1 MTKHENFNE
10 VKGDIIQLFKEKNF
24 DIIVQGCNC
33 FCVQGKGLALQ
44 IAKQFPQALTIDKKT
59 QVSDVHKLGS
69 FSYATTEYGKII
81 NLYTQFKPGPHF
93 EYSALIKGLHRINK
107 HYKGKHIAFPQ
118 IGAGIGKG
126 DWSIIRYLLY
136 TMLPDLQVTIVY
148 YDNGQIEMG
157 L

>member
-1 MTKHENFNE
+1 MINE
-10 VKGDIIQLFKEKNF
+10 IKGNIITLFKKNNF
-24 DIIVQGCNC
+24 DILCHDTDC
-33 FCVQGKGLALQ
+33 FCTMGKGLALQ

-69 FSYATTEYGKII
+69 FSHTNTEYGKII

-107 HYKGKHIAFPQ
+107 HYPGKHIAFPQ
-118 IGAGIGKG
+118 IGAGIGEG
-126 DWSIIRYLLY
+126 DWAIIRFLLY

-148 YDNGQIEMG
+148 YDNGQTEMG
-157 L
+157 I